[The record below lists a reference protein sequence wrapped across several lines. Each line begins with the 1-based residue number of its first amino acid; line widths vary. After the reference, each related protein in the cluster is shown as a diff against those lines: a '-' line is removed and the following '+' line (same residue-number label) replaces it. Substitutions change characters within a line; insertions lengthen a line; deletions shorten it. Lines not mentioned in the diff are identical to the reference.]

1 MINQKFIHGFH
12 VFRAKYLRHSH
23 IFMEMGLD
31 PSPFLTL
38 LQKFMLHIQSETVYA
53 SIISQLQLGNRSLF
67 LMNTKFRKNYQNLI
81 IEI

>member
-1 MINQKFIHGFH
+1 MCLGQNT
-12 VFRAKYLRHSH
+12 LD
-23 IFMEMGLD
+23 MGLD

-53 SIISQLQLGNRSLF
+53 NASIISQLQLGNRSLF
-67 LMNTKFRKNYQNLI
+67 LKNTKFRKNHQNLI